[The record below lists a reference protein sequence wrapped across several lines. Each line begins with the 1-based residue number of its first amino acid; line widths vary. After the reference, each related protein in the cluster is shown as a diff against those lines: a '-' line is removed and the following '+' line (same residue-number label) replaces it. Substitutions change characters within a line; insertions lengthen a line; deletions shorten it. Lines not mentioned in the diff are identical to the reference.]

1 MAAAAG
7 VSTEPVFA
15 PSRIGELDRIAL
27 DAAKAKIHLGWES
40 WTDID
45 TGSRAVIDWERGRN
59 G

>member
-1 MAAAAG
+1 

-27 DAAKAKIHLGWES
+27 DASKAKIHLGWQS

-45 TGSRAVIDWERGRN
+45 TGSRAVIEWERGRN